1 MSVSIQKDFF
11 DAIKNRDT
19 KMVQLLL
26 LNPNLNPAENDNKA
40 FRYASETGNT
50 DVVELL
56 LAYKGNYII
65 YPEAKNNE
73 AIREASK
80 NGHTEV
86 VKLLLEYDGKYYK
99 TDPYLTVSDNK
110 LIRSASKRGLSQNEA
125 RKVLDCHSERHG
137 NGGYYAID
145 PGAKDN
151 EAINEASK
159 NGHTEVV
166 ELLLKDRRVNPNE
179 AIREASKNGHIKVVK
194 LLLKDR
200 RVNPTVK
207 DNESLRE
214 ANKNGHTRVVQ
225 LLLKD
230 DRVLSKFDDKI
241 IKLLGLSKLADDCS
255 ICLQPLSSGDIQKT
269 NCCKHFFHKECIKT
283 VTKCPMCRNVNYKFK
298 SLTNKSKTKKSKTK
312 KSKTKK
318 SKTKKSKTIFKTC

>member
-1 MSVSIQKDFF
+1 MSVNIQKDFF
-11 DAIKNRDT
+11 DAIKDRNT
-19 KMVQLLL
+19 EMVRLLL
-26 LNPNLNPAENDNKA
+26 LDPNFNPAENDNKA
-40 FRYASETGNT
+40 LREASETGNT

-65 YPEAKNNE
+65 YPEANNNE

-86 VKLLLEYDGKYYK
+86 VRLLLEYDGKYYK
-99 TDPYLTVSDNK
+99 TDPYLTQSDNK
-110 LIRSASKRGLSQNEA
+110 LIRSASKRGLDQYEA
-125 RKVLDCHSERHG
+125 HRFLDYHRKSH
-137 NGGYYAID
+137 GYYLID
-145 PGAKDN
+145 PGANNN
-151 EAINEASK
+151 EAIREASK
-159 NGHTEVV
+159 NGHTKVV

-179 AIREASKNGHIKVVK
+179 ALRDASKNGHIKVVK

-200 RVNPTVK
+200 RVNPTVNN
-207 DNESLRE
+207 NEALRE

-298 SLTNKSKTKKSKTK
+298 SLTNKSKMKKSKTK
-312 KSKTKK
+312 KSKVKK
-318 SKTKKSKTIFKTC
+318 SKVKKSKEKQKEK